1 MSINSGDNLLI
12 EKELKIVV
20 VGEPST
26 GKVNY

>member
-1 MSINSGDNLLI
+1 MSVNSADNLLI

>member
-1 MSINSGDNLLI
+1 MPVNAADNLLI
-12 EKELKIVV
+12 EKELKIAV

>member
-1 MSINSGDNLLI
+1 MSVNVADNLLI

>member
-1 MSINSGDNLLI
+1 MPVNAADNLLI

>member
-1 MSINSGDNLLI
+1 MSINPGDHLLI
-12 EKELKIVV
+12 EKELKIVL